1 MNVAKPGVS
10 WTKCHELAQLEIV
23 KALVSIGILI
33 NGTPEELAEKGLG
46 AIFFPHGLGHLIGLD
61 THDVGG

>member
-1 MNVAKPGVS
+1 MSAAKPGES
-10 WTKCHELAQLEIV
+10 WTRCHEIAQLEII
-23 KALVSIGILI
+23 KSLINLGILV
-33 NGTPEELAEKGLG
+33 NGSPEDLAVKGLG